1 MEARAAVA
9 AAAAVGVASGV
20 ASACVLLRRKQ
31 PPVRVLASDPRPN
44 APDGAEP
51 GPLAAGVRT
60 VLFSL
65 PDLQIDI
72 MGLIEANA
80 PGLADDTLPRKPRAL
95 LCEVWYLRPQDRYV
109 VDRYV
114 RLWYVVDRYVRQ
126 LGTWMG
132 T

>member
-1 MEARAAVA
+1 MRPWF
-9 AAAAVGVASGV
+9 G
-20 ASACVLLRRKQ
+20 
-31 PPVRVLASDPRPN
+31 VLASDPRPN

-95 LCEVWYLRPQDRYV
+95 LCEVCSARSGICGR
-109 VDRYV
+109 RIGT
-114 RLWYVVDRYVRQ
+114 LWI
-126 LGTWMG
+126 GT
-132 T
+132 